1 MKDIYKNP
9 ILYYI
14 LVPAIISLWPLLVW
28 AMYLPAAEKSVE
40 DQLAQDRKAE
50 AIMIEILTLD
60 PGRRK
65 FADSNNVSTKFTYDN
80 AVARVA
86 GPGECNI
93 PPSKYKLSS
102 GMLITSRDQKSQSA
116 TVNLKQINIVKF
128 AEFISMIQLRW
139 ANLQCNRVK
148 LTKKQG
154 LPDMWDVDIEF
165 KYYY

>member
-14 LVPAIISLWPLLVW
+14 LVPAIVSLWPLFVW
-28 AMYLPAAEKSVE
+28 AIYLPAAEESID
-40 DQLAQDRKAE
+40 DQLAQYRKAE
-50 AIMIEILTLD
+50 AIMMEILTLD
-60 PGRRK
+60 PDRAK
-65 FADSNNVSTKFTYDN
+65 ADANDDPNGFTYDR
-80 AVARVA
+80 AVGKVA
-86 GPGECNI
+86 GACGI
-93 PPSKYKLSS
+93 PSSKYKLNP
-102 GMLITSRDQKSQSA
+102 GMPMTTGGQKNQSA
-116 TVNLKQINIVKF
+116 TVSLKQINIVKL
-128 AEFISMIQLRW
+128 AEFLSKIQLRW

>member
-14 LVPAIISLWPLLVW
+14 VTPVIVILWPLFVW
-28 AMYLPAAEKSVE
+28 AIYLPAAEKGVI
-40 DQLAQDRKAE
+40 DQQAQYRKAE
-50 AIMIEILTLD
+50 AAMMEILTLD
-60 PGRRK
+60 PDRRE
-65 FADSNNVSTKFTYDN
+65 FADANNLGAEFTYADAIDN
-80 AVARVA
+80 VARSC
-86 GPGECNI
+86 EI
-93 PPSKYKLSS
+93 LPSKYKLSS

-116 TVNLKQINIVKF
+116 SVSLKQIDIVKF
-128 AEFISMIQLRW
+128 ARFISMIQLRW

-148 LTKKQG
+148 LTKKPG